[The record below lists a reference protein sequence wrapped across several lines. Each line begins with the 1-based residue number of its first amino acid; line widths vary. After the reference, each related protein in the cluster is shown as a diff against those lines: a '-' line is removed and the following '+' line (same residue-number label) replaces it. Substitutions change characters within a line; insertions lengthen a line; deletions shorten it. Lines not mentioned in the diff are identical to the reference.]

1 MFDHQISWHCWRAN
15 VKSLTPENILSPL
28 VYRRPK
34 GWRYL
39 FSPKVLRFYGIKI
52 FIEMSSAN
60 FLIIEEVV
68 VVLLLI
74 ASAVAI
80 VARRLRIPYTVG
92 LVLIGLA
99 LGLLTAQEIQISP
112 QLILAL
118 LVPPLVFDAA
128 FHIRLE
134 DLRRDFWF
142 ILLLAVQ
149 SMILTSPFVGW
160 LFKPGTGP
168 PP

>member
-1 MFDHQISWHCWRAN
+1 
-15 VKSLTPENILSPL
+15 
-28 VYRRPK
+28 
-34 GWRYL
+34 
-39 FSPKVLRFYGIKI
+39 
-52 FIEMSSAN
+52 MSGAN
-60 FLIIEEVV
+60 FLVIEEAV

-80 VARRLRIPYTVG
+80 IARRLRIPYTVG

-99 LGLLTAQEIQISP
+99 LGLLTAQDIQISP

-142 ILLLAVQ
+142 ILLLAVPGV
-149 SMILTSPFVGW
+149 ILTTLLVG
-160 LFKPGTGP
+160 
-168 PP
+168 